1 MNMNKF
7 YRYIIFA
14 IVTIIIALALW
25 YFQAIVAYI
34 LISAV
39 LSLIGA
45 PIVNI
50 LVKLKIGKFYL
61 PKGLCAGI
69 TLLIFWG
76 LFITFF
82 WIFIPLIASEAQKL
96 SQIDPKS
103 ILNAVNEPL
112 SRFDA
117 LVNSLGMSYGEKF
130 STIELL
136 SKKIESILNIG
147 LFTDLFSSLAST
159 IGNIFIAIFSISFI
173 TVFFLKDEFLFGSGI
188 ILLVPTQYEMAAR
201 RVLSSTKLLLMRY
214 FVGIGG
220 QITGI
225 IILATIGLTFV
236 GIQFK
241 TAMVIAL
248 FAGIINVIPYIGP
261 LIGAIFG
268 LILSLASK
276 IQTVL
281 PEQLLPITF
290 YVCLV
295 FIVVH
300 LIDNIVFQPLILSSS
315 VRAHPLEIFLVIL
328 IAGHLAGIAGMLVA
342 IPGYTVVRV
351 FAKQFLNN
359 FKVVKKLTEKI

>member
-1 MNMNKF
+1 MNMTKY

-14 IVTIIIALALW
+14 CVTIIIALALW
-25 YFQAIVAYI
+25 YFQAIVAYV
-34 LISAV
+34 LISAIF
-39 LSLIGA
+39 SLIGA
-45 PIVNI
+45 PLVSI
-50 LVKLKIGKFYL
+50 LGKLKIGKFYL
-61 PKGLCAGI
+61 PKALCAGI
-69 TLLIFWG
+69 TLLFFWG
-76 LFITFF
+76 VFITFF
-82 WIFIPLIASEAQKL
+82 MIFIPLIASEAQKL

-103 ILNAVNEPL
+103 ILNAINVPL

-117 LVNSLGMSYGEKF
+117 LVNSLGMSNGENF
-130 STIELL
+130 STTELL
-136 SKKIESILNIG
+136 SKRIQSILNIG

-159 IGNIFIAIFSISFI
+159 IGNIIIAIFSVSFI
-173 TVFFLKDEFLFGSGI
+173 TLFFLKDEFLFGSGI
-188 ILLVPTQYEMAAR
+188 ILLVPTQYEMAAL
-201 RVLSSTKLLLMRY
+201 RVISSTKHLLKRY

-225 IILATIGLTFV
+225 IVLMTIGLTCV

-276 IQTVL
+276 IPTV
-281 PEQLLPITF
+281 PTDQLMPITF

-295 FIVVH
+295 FLAVH

-342 IPGYTVVRV
+342 IPGYTIVRV